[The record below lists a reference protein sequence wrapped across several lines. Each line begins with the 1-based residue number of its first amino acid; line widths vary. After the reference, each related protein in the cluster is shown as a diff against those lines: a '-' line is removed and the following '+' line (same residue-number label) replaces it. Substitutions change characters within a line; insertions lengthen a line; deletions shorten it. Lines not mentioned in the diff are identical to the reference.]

1 MAHPFPSTT
10 DTESAAR
17 TSEALGEQAHHG
29 IDRISGGAHQ
39 AVERVASAA
48 TSAANRMGELNQQLG
63 VAKDEWIET
72 ARGYVRE
79 HPLAALGIAVSVGY
93 LLSRLN
99 SR

>member
-17 TSEALGEQAHHG
+17 TSESLGEQAHHG

-39 AVERVASAA
+39 AVERVATAA
-48 TSAANRMGELNQQLG
+48 TSAANPMGAPNQQLG

-72 ARGYVRE
+72 ARATCGSIPWQGSASPCRW
-79 HPLAALGIAVSVGY
+79 AIC
-93 LLSRLN
+93 SRLN